1 MAGQTSELKVFITV
15 KESACDECGEE
26 LGRHAWITL
35 EEGKGAL
42 CLACADLDHL
52 MFLPAGDAA
61 LTRRARKHST
71 LLAVVLKW
79 SRARKRYERQGLLV
93 EQAALE
99 RAEEEC
105 LEDAEF
111 RARRREREAARR
123 ARLDQ
128 AFVASFAEGVLLLF
142 SGCPPGREGII
153 AEHACLKYSGR
164 VGRSAAAR
172 QLDEQAVRMAVI
184 AHIRHAETAYEQL
197 LAHGYERGDARA
209 QVAADVERV
218 LARWEQP
225 AAKGE
230 AHGTE

>member
-15 KESACDECGEE
+15 QESACDECGEE
-26 LGRHAWITL
+26 LGRQAWITL
-35 EEGKGAL
+35 EAGKGAL

-52 MFLPAGDAA
+52 LFLPAGDAA
-61 LTRRARKHST
+61 LTRRASHHST
-71 LLAVVLKW
+71 LVAVVLKW

-111 RARRREREAARR
+111 RARRREREATRR

-128 AFVASFAEGVLLLF
+128 AFVASFAEAVLVQF
-142 SGCPPGREGII
+142 PGCPPGREAII

-172 QLDEQAVRMAVI
+172 QLDEQAVRMAVS
-184 AHIRHAETAYEQL
+184 AHIRHAETAYERL
-197 LAHGYERGDARA
+197 LAQGYDRWDARA